1 MLSEFSIRNPKRVK
15 YSNNGRSGWYEYYAG
30 YSSDFVSDAINYAH
44 IPEGSTILDP
54 WNGSGT
60 TTQIANEMGYTAYG
74 FDINPV
80 MIIIAKARQL
90 DIGVKNSLNA
100 INKDILAKAKRNRT
114 YEKTNND
121 PLQAWFD
128 ETTIS
133 TIRNIEY
140 SIRKLL
146 VDEKANSRNCKVDSF
161 FCNISDLASFF
172 YVVLFRTVRRL
183 VIPFIAS
190 NPTWVKVAKD
200 KSELQHWEVRDIHNI
215 YISIFNEMV
224 SEFDLYSPECTPE
237 RKNRINLGIA
247 NSENLPIS
255 MNSIN
260 AIISSP
266 PYCTRIDYA
275 ISTRPE
281 LAILGFSEQD
291 VDVLR
296 RKMIGTPKISP
307 ELPGIDSIWGLTCLE
322 FINKVAEHG
331 SKAAKSYY
339 YKHFLQYFNGIN
351 KSILELDRVL
361 KKDGICILVLQDS
374 YFKDV
379 HNDLPKIFAEMA
391 QNIEWKMKD
400 RVDFNSNL
408 SMANINRKTK
418 QYRSRISTTE
428 TVLAFQK

>member
-1 MLSEFSIRNPKRVK
+1 MLSEISIRNPKRNK
-15 YSNNGRSGWYEYYAG
+15 YSKNGRSGWYEYYAG
-30 YSSDFVSDAINYAH
+30 YSADFVSDAINYAH
-44 IPEGSTILDP
+44 IPEGSAILDP

-60 TTQIANEMGYTAYG
+60 TTQIAYEMGYTAYG
-74 FDINPV
+74 YDINPV
-80 MIIIAKARQL
+80 MFIIAKARQL
-90 DIGVKNSLNA
+90 DVGVKNSLNA
-100 INKDILAKAKRNRT
+100 INNDILAKAKRNKT
-114 YEKTNND
+114 FEYTNND

-128 ETTIS
+128 TATVS
-133 TIRNIEY
+133 TIRNIEHC
-140 SIRKLL
+140 IRKLL
-146 VDEKANSRNCKVDSF
+146 VDEKAISRNSPVDNF
-161 FCNISDLASFF
+161 NNISDLASFF
-172 YVVLFRTVRRL
+172 YVVLFRTVRQL

-200 KSELQHWEVRDIHNI
+200 KSELQHWEVSDIHNI

-224 SEFDLYSPECTPE
+224 NEFDLHSPECTPE

-247 NSENLPIS
+247 NSEDLPIS
-255 MNSIN
+255 MNSID

-291 VDVLR
+291 IDVLR
-296 RKMIGTPKISP
+296 RKMIGTPKISQ

-322 FINKVAEHG
+322 FINKVANHD
-331 SKAAKSYY
+331 SKASRSYY

-361 KKDGICILVLQDS
+361 KRDGICILVLQDS

-379 HNDLPKIFAEMA
+379 HNDLPQILTEMA
-391 QNIEWKMKD
+391 HNIEWKIKY